1 MNIIYILSAL
11 AIGFLF
17 GTIVETF
24 IDSRQINQ
32 LADQNNKLRL
42 ENEQLREEAK
52 HEVIEI
58 VDNRT
63 KNGEDQNRA
72 KNGEVKFGGF

>member
-42 ENEQLREEAK
+42 ENEQLRKEVK

-58 VDNRT
+58 VDNR
-63 KNGEDQNRA
+63 K